1 VLRLTEGS
9 FATGGEGADQFEL
22 GGGALVIADYDPALD
37 QLILLHEG
45 GPDAPAITV
54 TPDGEDA
61 LILMDGELL
70 ARVNGGA
77 GLQVQ
82 DIVLRAV

>member
-1 VLRLTEGS
+1 MR
-9 FATGGEGADQFEL
+9 
-22 GGGALVIADYDPALD
+22 GGA
-37 QLILLHEG
+37 
-45 GPDAPAITV
+45 DAPAITV
-54 TPDGEDA
+54 TPDGDDA